1 MTKCVRTIQLFYV
14 NINPFTLRRTITP
27 FKMTSINTFVRIA
40 FIELTSR
47 YFCLWKYYIFSLLT
61 NVWPPATVGP
71 PAPGRGISQSSGC

>member
-47 YFCLWKYYIFSLLT
+47 YFCYGNTAFLVSLS
-61 NVWPPATVGP
+61 P
-71 PAPGRGISQSSGC
+71 C